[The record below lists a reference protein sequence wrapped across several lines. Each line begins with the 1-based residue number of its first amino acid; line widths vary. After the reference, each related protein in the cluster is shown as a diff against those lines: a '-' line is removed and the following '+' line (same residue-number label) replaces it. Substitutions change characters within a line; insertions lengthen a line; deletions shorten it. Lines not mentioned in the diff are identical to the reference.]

1 MTENE
6 FESEN
11 FSNSQSHVISE
22 DSQNKSGTLETSVSL
37 KRELEQDMV
46 SFDSEVANIKLNK
59 TAFDL

>member
-1 MTENE
+1 
-6 FESEN
+6 
-11 FSNSQSHVISE
+11 VISE

-46 SFDSEVANIKLNK
+46 SFDSELANIKLNK